1 MLKVTFEDAKKIKA
15 QLEENCKKLGEAFD
29 KYPRGAMGLIA
40 DYIKATPEYQRE
52 RKLYN
57 IAFTQLQ
64 NFNKVYVKQFKK
76 EIAKERANRFK

>member
-15 QLEENCKKLGEAFD
+15 QLEENCKKLGDAFD
-29 KYPRGAMGLIA
+29 KYPRGAMGLTPDHIR
-40 DYIKATPEYQRE
+40 ATPEYQRE
-52 RKLYN
+52 KKLYN

-76 EIAKERANRFK
+76 ELAEERKNRFK

>member
-29 KYPRGAMGLIA
+29 KYPRGAMGLTP
-40 DYIKATPEYQRE
+40 DHIKVTPEYQRE

-76 EIAKERANRFK
+76 ELAEERKNRFK

>member
-1 MLKVTFEDAKKIKA
+1 MLAYTFEEAKKVKA
-15 QLEENCKKLGEAFD
+15 QLEENCKLLGSAFD
-29 KYPRGAMGLIA
+29 KYPRSAMGLTP
-40 DYIKATPEYQRE
+40 DHIKVTPEYQTE
-52 RKLYN
+52 KKLYN